1 MFLALSLAIHS
12 QGENKMQRRILL
24 IDDEPSLRRSLSL
37 SLNQRGIDV
46 ELSDNGI
53 NALKK
58 IDLYK
63 KNDIQLDTV
72 VLDIQ
77 LPDIDGIKLG
87 KIIKSKYPSTSMIYI
102 TGYADKLEET
112 EIEDL
117 KIDAFLQK
125 PFDAD
130 DLTAEIAKILEK
142 KPVEETTKHT
152 GTETQKTQ
160 AAYMFLKIEEKADF
174 FEIFKKL
181 YFMKDVLYC
190 DATRGDIDIFLLVQG
205 SSIDECKNLFSSE
218 IKTING
224 IASAEFLPVS
234 VPILNDNI
242 KEIINSA
249 GVLLSNEIPSLSAI
263 RDSSHSVCSY
273 ILAEVEREKI
283 EEVYPVLKLTENV
296 IYCDFIAG
304 KYNLIMLVSGTHFNQ
319 IDKFI
324 QNKLVNLPGVIKVK
338 EYPIINIFEM

>member
-1 MFLALSLAIHS
+1 
-12 QGENKMQRRILL
+12 MQRRILL

-63 KNDIQLDTV
+63 KNDVQLDTV

-77 LPDIDGIKLG
+77 LPDINGIKLG
-87 KIIKSKYPSTSMIYI
+87 KIIKSKYPDTSMIYI

-130 DLTAEIAKILEK
+130 DLTAEIDKIVSKQPIKKSEK
-142 KPVEETTKHT
+142 LQKESPK
-152 GTETQKTQ
+152 TET
-160 AAYMFLKIEEKADF
+160 AYIFLKVDESSDF
-174 FEIFKKL
+174 FEIYKKL
-181 YFMKDVLYC
+181 YFMKNILYC
-190 DATRGDIDIFLLVQG
+190 DATKGDIDIILLVQG
-205 SSIDECKNLFSSE
+205 ASIDECKELFE
-218 IKTING
+218 NEVKVING
-224 IASAEFLPVS
+224 IKNAELVPIS
-234 VPILNDNI
+234 VPVLNDNI

-249 GVLLSNEIPSLSAI
+249 GVLLSNEIPSLGSF
-263 RDSSHSVCSY
+263 RDSRHSVCSY
-273 ILAEVEREKI
+273 VLIDVERERI
-283 EEVYPVLKLTENV
+283 EDVYPVLKLTENV
-296 IYCDFIAG
+296 IYCDFISG
-304 KYNLIMLVSGTHFNQ
+304 KYNLVMLVSGTHFNQ

-338 EYPIINIFEM
+338 EYPIINIYEM